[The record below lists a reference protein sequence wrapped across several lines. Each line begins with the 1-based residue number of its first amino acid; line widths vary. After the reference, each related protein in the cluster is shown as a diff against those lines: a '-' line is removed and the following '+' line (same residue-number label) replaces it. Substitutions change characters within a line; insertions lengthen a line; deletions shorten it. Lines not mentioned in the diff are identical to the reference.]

1 MQSELNSISQSLLK
15 TLFTTKKD
23 FKYYEL
29 FFLTNKLSHNIPNI
43 DLYTTDLELT
53 NIMTFMERNF
63 EIPMLQININTWLKE
78 DKNNNYILDIY
89 NRLSNLRSL

>member
-1 MQSELNSISQSLLK
+1 
-15 TLFTTKKD
+15 
-23 FKYYEL
+23 
-29 FFLTNKLSHNIPNI
+29 
-43 DLYTTDLELT
+43 
-53 NIMTFMERNF
+53 MTFMERNF

>member
-1 MQSELNSISQSLLK
+1 MQNELNSISQSLLK

-29 FFLTNKLSHNIPNI
+29 FFLTNKLSHNILNI
-43 DLYTTDLELT
+43 DLYTTDLELA

-63 EIPMLQININTWLKE
+63 KIPMLQININTWLKE

>member
-1 MQSELNSISQSLLK
+1 MQSELSNISKSLLK
-15 TLFTTKKD
+15 KIFTSKKNN
-23 FKYYEL
+23 KYCEL
-29 FFLTNKLSHNIPNI
+29 FCLTYKLKQCVPFI
-43 DLYTTDLELT
+43 DLYTIDIEIA